1 MIFYIMGKS
10 ASGKDSVYKCLLE
23 KDASL
28 NKVNIYTTRPKREN
42 EVEGIE
48 YHFVDENFLKENES
62 KIIEKRVYHTVFG
75 DWYYATLDDGYIKS
89 DKNYIM
95 IGTLESYNS
104 LKEYYGEDKVYPIFL
119 EVDNEERKKRA
130 INRENPNNKKGLEE
144 LERRFVADEVDFS
157 EENINKAS
165 IKKRYKNNDFQ
176 TCITDI
182 INDINKYKVNN
193 D

>member
-1 MIFYIMGKS
+1 
-10 ASGKDSVYKCLLE
+10 
-23 KDASL
+23 
-28 NKVNIYTTRPKREN
+28 
-42 EVEGIE
+42 
-48 YHFVDENFLKENES
+48 
-62 KIIEKRVYHTVFG
+62 
-75 DWYYATLDDGYIKS
+75 
-89 DKNYIM
+89 M

-182 INDINKYKVNN
+182 TNDINKYKVNIK
-193 D
+193 